1 LEDCGAAGIV
11 LPSIFEEEI
20 EAEAAQVERLTT
32 ARAESF
38 PEALSYFPAAI
49 DCGTGPHEYLETIR
63 RTREAVAV
71 PVIASLNGASRS
83 AWHDY
88 AKLVEEAG
96 ASAIELNLYFVPS
109 DLCLTG
115 PEVEDL
121 HLDALRSAKAA
132 SALPRAVKLSPYF
145 SVPGNMAMA
154 LSEPAR
160 TGSFCSIAFTSPIS
174 I

>member
-1 LEDCGAAGIV
+1 MIPCVQTRRRLVRHRRRRPAG
-11 LPSIFEEEI
+11 E
-20 EAEAAQVERLTT
+20 T
-32 ARAESF
+32 ARGESF

-83 AWHDY
+83 GWHDY

-115 PEVEDL
+115 PEVE
-121 HLDALRSAKAA
+121 
-132 SALPRAVKLSPYF
+132 
-145 SVPGNMAMA
+145 
-154 LSEPAR
+154 
-160 TGSFCSIAFTSPIS
+160 AFIS
-174 I
+174 MP